1 MKQYQKLIK
10 TVVEKGRWRKTSVQG
25 PGTKVRAAH
34 EMRFDLSEGFPLMT
48 IRSLKGSWKAVVGE
62 LLWFLS
68 GSTNIEDLHKKG
80 IHLWDSWATP
90 EICKQ
95 YGLPPGELGRI
106 YGAQW
111 RSWRRAETK
120 TVDQIQE
127 IIRESI
133 SPKTQV
139 ESIRQLLEGR
149 PRGGETID
157 QVARLIEEIKT
168 SPDSKRMM
176 VNSWNTEDV
185 DEVFIASCHG
195 TPFKAVVADGIID
208 LINVQRSADIL
219 IGVPFNIAS
228 YALLLMMIAQVTDL
242 IPGELICLTLDSHI
256 YEDQIPFI
264 EEILSREPKPLPTVK
279 LNPEIKDLFEFSF
292 EDVTLENYNPHP
304 PIKGIP
310 VGI

>member
-1 MKQYQKLIK
+1 MKQYKELVE
-10 TVVEKGRWRKTSVQG
+10 TVMKKGRLRKTSVQG
-25 PGTKVRAAH
+25 PGTKVRLVH

-48 IRSLKGSWKAVVGE
+48 IKSLKGSWRAVVGE

-68 GSTNIEDLHKKG
+68 GSTNIEDLHKMKV
-80 IHLWDSWATP
+80 HLWDSWATS

-111 RSWRRAETK
+111 RSWRKAENE
-120 TVDQIQE
+120 TVDRIQE
-127 IIRESI
+127 IVQGSI
-133 SPKTQV
+133 SPKIQI
-139 ESIRQLLEGR
+139 ESIRQLLRGR
-149 PRGGETID
+149 PKGGETID

-168 SPDSKRMM
+168 NPDSKRMM
-176 VNSWNTEDV
+176 VNSWNAEDV
-185 DEVFIASCHG
+185 DKVFVAPCHA
-195 TPFKAVVADGIID
+195 TPFKTMVAEGIID
-208 LINVQRSADIL
+208 LVNVQRSADIL

-242 IPGELICLTLDSHI
+242 TPGELICVTLDSHI
-256 YEDQIPFI
+256 YEDQFPFVQ
-264 EEILSREPKPLPTVK
+264 EVLSREPGSLPTVK
-279 LNPEIKDLFEFSF
+279 LNPEIKDLFKFSF
-292 EDVTLENYNPHP
+292 EDITLENYNPHP